1 MKLVRITTVVLGFVA
16 ILFLHGL
23 AHAAYAGSSSALHPE
38 PLPTLGHPALEQIL
52 WRAANFPGEIV
63 ASSEELSF
71 TADGN
76 AVVIL
81 VPAPGQLAASIDTA
95 AIRQLG
101 GRVLSGSRHLIRAAL
116 PTQSLIPATQVR
128 GVRYIRTPVRPQP
141 QKVNDIHRPLQ
152 HEQPKLRMSLDSDVG
167 KNIPSWRAT
176 EGWYEHF
183 IYLDAVAVGD
193 VVYASVSCAAD
204 CCDLALVRQ
213 EGDSRPSL
221 VAWALPAAGSR
232 RHLRFLVVDEGSYA
246 LAVWKA
252 AGGCGTVELL
262 VYSHGRT
269 ERLH

>member
-1 MKLVRITTVVLGFVA
+1 MEFGRITTVVLRFVG
-16 ILFLHGL
+16 IFFLHGL
-23 AHAAYAGSSSALHPE
+23 AHAAYAGPSIGLLPE
-38 PLPTLGHPALEQIL
+38 SLPKWGHPALEQIL
-52 WRAANFPGEIV
+52 WRAANFPGEIL
-63 ASSEELSF
+63 AASEELSF

-76 AVVIL
+76 AVVVI

-116 PTQSLIPATQVR
+116 PTQSLIPATQIR

-141 QKVNDIHRPLQ
+141 QRVNDIHRPLQ
-152 HEQPKLRMSLDSDVG
+152 HEQPTLRMSLDSGVG

-176 EGWYEHF
+176 DGWFEPF
-183 IYLDAVAVGD
+183 IYLDAVAVRD
-193 VVYASVSCAAD
+193 VVSASVSCGAE

-246 LAVWKA
+246 LVVWKA
-252 AGGCGTVELL
+252 AGECGTVDLL
-262 VYSHGRT
+262 VYSHDRT